1 MGLTSKVIYKGQ
13 LRTECTHLK
22 SGQVLLT
29 DAPTDNHGLGE
40 AFSPTDLVAT
50 ALASCI
56 LTTVGIAVEQGRF
69 PRLEMEAEVTKHMSA
84 DAPRR
89 IVRVEI
95 VLAVRGPEMD
105 ADQRTRFERIA
116 QTCPV
121 AVSLHPDLAVV
132 ARFIYHTL

>member
-13 LRTECTHLK
+13 LRTECTHFK

-89 IVRVEI
+89 IARVEI
-95 VLAVRGPEMD
+95 VLTTKGAEMD

-116 QTCPV
+116 HTCPV
-121 AVSLHPDLAVV
+121 AVSLHPELVLDVSFVYLSE
-132 ARFIYHTL
+132 